1 MDKNGSVNQTRE
13 ALTVY
18 YYAQLDEDHVC
29 VGVSSLSG
37 EVEVAHMIRLTET
50 EYLQNLLGWQYADGT
65 WEAPK
70 EVDQRNG

>member
-13 ALTVY
+13 VLTVY

-37 EVEVAHMIRLTET
+37 EVEAAHMIRLTEA
-50 EYLQNLLGWQYADGT
+50 EYLQNLLRRRYTNGKWD
-65 WEAPK
+65 AP
-70 EVDQRNG
+70 ESEGV